1 MMEVTELPKEQIKYP
16 VARKNIK
23 NGFIVIFFSENSGV
37 FIDSTK
43 IRIELGEWYFS
54 YNSIHDRK
62 YWEPVNITITG

>member
-43 IRIELGEWYFS
+43 IRIELGE
-54 YNSIHDRK
+54 
-62 YWEPVNITITG
+62 